1 MRKLAVI
8 LITLAA
14 LCSFSYS
21 NAQAE
26 LLVGEGATWQ
36 YSVLKTDLWSNWST
50 AGYSSFDWVNAT
62 WATGQAAFGNPY
74 SLPYNTYWAANTD
87 LALQKTFFIDGILT
101 APITLN
107 VASDNG
113 FMVFINGQQVA
124 KQMAE
129 GYTSYWEYTLPL
141 TTLGFVSPGSNV
153 IQVLAE
159 DHGGATFF
167 DLKLS
172 GEVAPVPEP
181 ATILLLGSGLIGLV
195 GFGRKKL
202 MK

>member
-1 MRKLAVI
+1 MGRI
-8 LITLAA
+8 YHI
-14 LCSFSYS
+14 
-21 NAQAE
+21 QIPI
-26 LLVGEGATWQ
+26 G
-36 YSVLKTDLWSNWST
+36 
-50 AGYSSFDWVNAT
+50 
-62 WATGQAAFGNPY
+62 
-74 SLPYNTYWAANTD
+74 AANTD
-87 LALQKTFFIDGILT
+87 LALQKTFFIGWILT

-167 DLKLS
+167 DLKLT

-195 GFGRKKL
+195 GFGRKKV
-202 MK
+202 MKYFPIQLSEKKGGASFAPPFLFEAPSIACACKLLPQTLEQNST